1 MTKYIFVTG
10 GVVSG
15 LGKGIT
21 SASLGNLL
29 KARGL
34 SIVNQK
40 LDPYINVDPDT
51 MNPFQHGEVF
61 VTEDGATTD
70 LDLGHYERFTGV
82 NLRKDANVTTGSIYR
97 KVIERER
104 KGDYLGATVQVIPH
118 ITDEI
123 KRRIKGISNEVD
135 VQITEIGGTVG
146 DIEILPFLE
155 AARQIRKEFGQEN
168 VMFVH
173 VTLVP
178 FIGPSTELKTKPTQH
193 SVSMLRSYGI
203 SPDLIVLRSE
213 QELTDEIK
221 SKVSL
226 FCDVS
231 FENVINA
238 PDLDDIYDVPIK
250 MYEEGL
256 DAAVDKRLALNSDS
270 PDLSR
275 WNEMLSL
282 KNGVNKNVKI
292 AILGKYFGLPD
303 SYMSVVEALKHSCLQ
318 NKVNLDLVW
327 IDADNYEIE
336 DLKNLNGVV
345 VPGGFGY
352 RGIEGKI
359 GAIEYLRKNKI
370 PFLGICLGLQCAVIE
385 FARNVCGISD
395 ANSTEFSQTT
405 KNPVI
410 DLLPNQDL
418 EADDV
423 GASMRL
429 GTYPCKI
436 QPDTMAKDIYN
447 NEIIYERHRH
457 RYEVNNKFR
466 NELESKGLVF
476 SGLSPDED
484 LVEMIE
490 LKDHPYFVASQFHP
504 EFKSRPWDPAP
515 MFNSFI
521 AASKEIEF
529 FDEKGSRIHEL
540 EKVEINPY
548 GLKILELNE
557 IPSLKKQ
564 KGLFIIWADSGI
576 KGEHY
581 LHAGD
586 GVPLRTVKALDEGL
600 PPFNSKGLSIFISY
614 KI

>member
-418 EADDV
+418 EADDI

-521 AASKEIEF
+521 AASKEIKF
-529 FDEKGSRIHEL
+529 FDENVKDEH
-540 EKVEINPY
+540 KV
-548 GLKILELNE
+548 K
-557 IPSLKKQ
+557 
-564 KGLFIIWADSGI
+564 D
-576 KGEHY
+576 
-581 LHAGD
+581 
-586 GVPLRTVKALDEGL
+586 
-600 PPFNSKGLSIFISY
+600 
-614 KI
+614 

>member
-395 ANSTEFSQTT
+395 ANSSEFSQTT

-521 AASKEIEF
+521 AASKEIKF
-529 FDEKGSRIHEL
+529 FDENVKDEH
-540 EKVEINPY
+540 KV
-548 GLKILELNE
+548 K
-557 IPSLKKQ
+557 
-564 KGLFIIWADSGI
+564 D
-576 KGEHY
+576 
-581 LHAGD
+581 
-586 GVPLRTVKALDEGL
+586 
-600 PPFNSKGLSIFISY
+600 
-614 KI
+614 

>member
-231 FENVINA
+231 FANVINA

-436 QPDTMAKDIYN
+436 QSGTMAKDIYN

-521 AASKEIEF
+521 AASKEIKF
-529 FDEKGSRIHEL
+529 FDENVKDEH
-540 EKVEINPY
+540 KV
-548 GLKILELNE
+548 K
-557 IPSLKKQ
+557 
-564 KGLFIIWADSGI
+564 D
-576 KGEHY
+576 
-581 LHAGD
+581 
-586 GVPLRTVKALDEGL
+586 
-600 PPFNSKGLSIFISY
+600 
-614 KI
+614 

>member
-29 KARGL
+29 KARNL
-34 SIVNQK
+34 TVVNQK

-82 NLRKDANVTTGSIYR
+82 NLKRDANVTTGSIYR

-104 KGDYLGATVQVIPH
+104 KGSYLGDTVQVIPH

-123 KRRIKGISNEVD
+123 KRRIKGISNDVD

-178 FIGPSTELKTKPTQH
+178 YIGPSTELKTKPTQH

-203 SPDLIVLRSE
+203 SPDLIVLR
-213 QELTDEIK
+213 TDRDLGQEIK
-221 SKVSL
+221 NKVSL
-226 FCDVS
+226 FCDVDIS
-231 FENVINA
+231 NVIEA
-238 PDLDDIYDVPIK
+238 PDLSDIYDVPIK
-250 MYEEGL
+250 MFEEGL
-256 DAAVDKRLALNSDS
+256 DEAVDKRLNLQTSP
-270 PDLSR
+270 PDLSK
-275 WNEMLSL
+275 WKSMMDL
-282 KNGVNKNVKI
+282 KKDIKRNIRIG
-292 AILGKYFGLPD
+292 ILGKYFGLPD
-303 SYMSVVEALKHSCLQ
+303 SYMSVVEALRHSCLQ
-318 NKVNLDLVW
+318 QKLSLDLVW
-327 IDADNYEIE
+327 LDADNYELE
-336 DLKNLNGVV
+336 ELSSLNGVII
-345 VPGGFGY
+345 PGGFGY

-359 GAIEYLRKNKI
+359 EAIKYIRENKI

-385 FARNVCGISD
+385 FARNVCNIKD
-395 ANSTEFSQTT
+395 ANSSEFSQSS
-405 KNPVI
+405 KNLVI
-410 DLLPNQDL
+410 DLLPDQNL
-418 EADDV
+418 EQDDV

-436 QPDTMAKDIYN
+436 QSGSVSKSIYKD
-447 NEIIYERHRH
+447 EVIYERHRH
-457 RYEVNNKFR
+457 RYEVNNKYR
-466 NELESKGLVF
+466 DQLAEGGLVF
-476 SGLSPDED
+476 SGLSPDNN

-504 EFKSRPWDPAP
+504 EFKSRPWEPAP
-515 MFNSFI
+515 MFYSFVE
-521 AASKEIEF
+521 AAA
-529 FDEKGSRIHEL
+529 
-540 EKVEINPY
+540 KVENP
-548 GLKILELNE
+548 E
-557 IPSLKKQ
+557 
-564 KGLFIIWADSGI
+564 
-576 KGEHY
+576 
-581 LHAGD
+581 
-586 GVPLRTVKALDEGL
+586 VPLKNEQTVSD
-600 PPFNSKGLSIFISY
+600 
-614 KI
+614 

>member
-29 KARGL
+29 KSRGL
-34 SIVNQK
+34 SVINQK

-82 NLRKDANVTTGSIYR
+82 NLRKDSNVTTGSIYR
-97 KVIERER
+97 KVIESER

-123 KRRIKGISNEVD
+123 KRRIKGISNDVD

-155 AARQIRKEFGQEN
+155 AARQIRKELGSEN
-168 VMFVH
+168 VMFIH

-193 SVSMLRSYGI
+193 SVTLLRAAGI
-203 SPDLIVLRSE
+203 SPDLIVLRSDR
-213 QELTDEIK
+213 ELNEEIK

-231 FENVINA
+231 LSNVINA
-238 PDLDDIYDVPIK
+238 PDLDDIYEVPLR
-250 MYEEGL
+250 MFDEGL
-256 DAAVDKRLALNSDS
+256 DNAVNDRLKLNSNS
-270 PDLSR
+270 QDLSQ
-275 WNEMLSL
+275 WKTMVDL
-282 KNGVNKNVKI
+282 KQNAINTVKI

-303 SYMSVVEALKHSCLQ
+303 SYLSVVESLKHSCLQ
-318 NKVNLDLVW
+318 NNVKLDLHW
-327 IDADNYEIE
+327 IDADNFEL
-336 DLKNLNGVV
+336 DSLADMDGVI

-359 GAIEYLRKNKI
+359 SAIQYIRENKI

-395 ANSTEFSQTT
+395 ANSSEFSQNT
-405 KNPVI
+405 KNYVI

-418 EADDV
+418 DKDDV

-436 QPDTMAKDIYN
+436 NPDTIASKIYSD
-447 NEIIYERHRH
+447 EVIYERHRH
-457 RYEVNNKFR
+457 RYEVNNKYR
-466 NELESKGLVF
+466 DKLIENGLIIGGV
-476 SGLSPDED
+476 SPDNN

-490 LKDHPYFVASQFHP
+490 IKDHPYFVASQFHP
-504 EFKSRPWDPAP
+504 EFKSRPWEPAP
-515 MFNSFI
+515 LFNDFI
-521 AASKEIEF
+521 AS
-529 FDEKGSRIHEL
+529 
-540 EKVEINPY
+540 
-548 GLKILELNE
+548 
-557 IPSLKKQ
+557 SLKTKSSESNN
-564 KGLFIIWADSGI
+564 IVS
-576 KGEHY
+576 E
-581 LHAGD
+581 
-586 GVPLRTVKALDEGL
+586 TVK
-600 PPFNSKGLSIFISY
+600 K
-614 KI
+614 K

>member
-1 MTKYIFVTG
+1 VTKYIFVTG

-29 KARGL
+29 KSRGL
-34 SIVNQK
+34 SVVNQK

-97 KVIERER
+97 RVIERER

-123 KRRIKGISNEVD
+123 KRRIKGISNDVD

-203 SPDLIVLRSE
+203 SPDLIVLRSDRD
-213 QELTDEIK
+213 LTDEIK

-226 FCDVS
+226 FCDVDLH
-231 FENVINA
+231 NVINA
-238 PDLDDIYDVPIK
+238 PDLNDIYDVPLK
-250 MYEEGL
+250 MLNEGL
-256 DAAVDKRLALNSDS
+256 DSAVDKRLNLNTPD
-270 PDLSR
+270 PDLTKWKS
-275 WNEMLSL
+275 MMSL
-282 KNGVNKNVKI
+282 KEGVTRNVNI

-303 SYMSVVEALKHSCLQ
+303 SYMSVVEALKHACLQ
-318 NKVNLDLVW
+318 NKVILNLHWL
-327 IDADNYEIE
+327 DADNFDIE
-336 DLKNLNGVV
+336 ELSSLDGVV

-359 GAIEYLRKNKI
+359 SAIEFIRKNKI

-385 FARNVCGISD
+385 FARNECGISD
-395 ANSTEFSQTT
+395 ANSSEFSKNS

-410 DLLPNQDL
+410 DILPNQNL
-418 EADDV
+418 EKDDI

-429 GTYPCKI
+429 GTYPCKVI
-436 QPDTMAKDIYN
+436 SDTHAQEIYG
-447 NEIIYERHRH
+447 NEIVYERHRH
-457 RYEVNNKFR
+457 RYEVNNKYR
-466 NELESKGLVF
+466 KDLEARRLVF
-476 SGLSPDED
+476 SGVSPDGD
-484 LVEMIE
+484 LIEMIE
-490 LKDHPYFVASQFHP
+490 LKDHPFFVASQFHP
-504 EFKSRPWDPAP
+504 EFKSRPWEPAP

-521 AASKEIEF
+521 KASKEKDIST
-529 FDEKGSRIHEL
+529 EKIDDSS
-540 EKVEINPY
+540 KVR
-548 GLKILELNE
+548 
-557 IPSLKKQ
+557 
-564 KGLFIIWADSGI
+564 D
-576 KGEHY
+576 
-581 LHAGD
+581 
-586 GVPLRTVKALDEGL
+586 
-600 PPFNSKGLSIFISY
+600 
-614 KI
+614 

>member
-29 KARGL
+29 KSRGL
-34 SIVNQK
+34 SVVNQK

-123 KRRIKGISNEVD
+123 KRRIKGISNDVD

-203 SPDLIVLRSE
+203 SPDLIVLRSDRD
-213 QELTDEIK
+213 LTDEIK

-226 FCDVS
+226 FCDVDLH
-231 FENVINA
+231 NVINA
-238 PDLDDIYDVPIK
+238 PDLNDIYDVPLK
-250 MYEEGL
+250 MLDEGL
-256 DAAVDKRLALNSDS
+256 DSAVDKRLNLNTPE
-270 PDLSR
+270 PDLTKWKS
-275 WNEMLSL
+275 MMSL
-282 KNGVNKNVKI
+282 KEGVTKNVNI

-303 SYMSVVEALKHSCLQ
+303 SYMSVVEALKHACLQ
-318 NKVNLDLVW
+318 NKVILNLHWL
-327 IDADNYEIE
+327 DADNFDIE
-336 DLKNLNGVV
+336 ELSSLDGVV

-359 GAIEYLRKNKI
+359 SAIEFIRKNNI

-385 FARNVCGISD
+385 FARNECGISD
-395 ANSTEFSQTT
+395 ANSSEFSKNS

-410 DLLPNQDL
+410 DILPNQNL
-418 EADDV
+418 EKDDI

-429 GTYPCKI
+429 GTYPCKVI
-436 QPDTMAKDIYN
+436 SDTHAQEIYG
-447 NEIIYERHRH
+447 NEIVYERHRH
-457 RYEVNNKFR
+457 RYEVNNKYR
-466 NELESKGLVF
+466 KDLEDRGLVF
-476 SGLSPDED
+476 SGVSPDDD
-484 LVEMIE
+484 LIEMIE
-490 LKDHPYFVASQFHP
+490 LKDHPFFVASQFHP
-504 EFKSRPWDPAP
+504 EFKSRPWEPAP

-521 AASKEIEF
+521 KASKENDIST
-529 FDEKGSRIHEL
+529 EKIDDSS
-540 EKVEINPY
+540 KVR
-548 GLKILELNE
+548 
-557 IPSLKKQ
+557 
-564 KGLFIIWADSGI
+564 D
-576 KGEHY
+576 
-581 LHAGD
+581 
-586 GVPLRTVKALDEGL
+586 
-600 PPFNSKGLSIFISY
+600 
-614 KI
+614 

>member
-34 SIVNQK
+34 SVVNQK

-155 AARQIRKEFGQEN
+155 AARQIRKELGQEN

-203 SPDLIVLRSE
+203 SPDIIVLRSE
-213 QELTDEIK
+213 QELNDEIK
-221 SKVSL
+221 NKVSL

-231 FENVINA
+231 LENVINA
-238 PDLDDIYDVPIK
+238 PDLDDIYDIPIK
-250 MYEEGL
+250 MFEEGL
-256 DAAVDKRLALNSDS
+256 DSSVNTRLMLNSS
-270 PDLSR
+270 PPDFTQ
-275 WNEMLSL
+275 WKQMLSL
-282 KNGVNKNVKI
+282 KDGVQKNIKI

-303 SYMSVVEALKHSCLQ
+303 SYMSVVEALKHACLH
-318 NKVNLDLVW
+318 NKVSLDLVW
-327 IDADNYEIE
+327 IDADNF
-336 DLKNLNGVV
+336 DLDELKKLNGVV

-359 GAIEYLRKNKI
+359 LAIEYLRKNNI

-410 DLLPNQDL
+410 DLLPNQNL
-418 EADDV
+418 EHDDV

-436 QPDTMAKDIYN
+436 QPNTNVNEIYK

-466 NELESKGLVF
+466 KELEDNGLIF

-484 LVEMIE
+484 LVEVIE

-504 EFKSRPWDPAP
+504 EFKSRPWEPAP

-521 AASKEIEF
+521 NASKNIEF
-529 FDEKGSRIHEL
+529 VIENVEDGQ
-540 EKVEINPY
+540 KV
-548 GLKILELNE
+548 K
-557 IPSLKKQ
+557 
-564 KGLFIIWADSGI
+564 D
-576 KGEHY
+576 
-581 LHAGD
+581 
-586 GVPLRTVKALDEGL
+586 
-600 PPFNSKGLSIFISY
+600 
-614 KI
+614 

>member
-29 KARGL
+29 KSRSL
-34 SIVNQK
+34 TIVNQK

-123 KRRIKGISNEVD
+123 KRRIKGISNDVD

-155 AARQIRKEFGQEN
+155 AARQMRKELGQEN
-168 VMFVH
+168 VMFIH

-193 SVSMLRSYGI
+193 SVSMLRGYGI
-203 SPDLIVLRSE
+203 SPDIIVLRSDRK
-213 QELTDEIK
+213 LDEDIK
-221 SKVSL
+221 NKVSL

-231 FENVINA
+231 YENVINA
-238 PDLDDIYDVPIK
+238 PDLDDIYDVPLK
-250 MYEEGL
+250 MHSEGL
-256 DAAVDKRLALNSDS
+256 DVAVNKRLNLNTEE
-270 PDLSR
+270 PEL
-275 WNEMLSL
+275 NEWKNMLSL
-282 KNGVNKNVKI
+282 KKESSKDVKI

-303 SYMSVVEALKHSCLQ
+303 SYMSVVESLKHACLQ
-318 NKVNLDLVW
+318 NKVNLDLQW
-327 IDADNYEIE
+327 IDADNYDAE
-336 DLKNLNGVV
+336 DISNLDGVV
-345 VPGGFGY
+345 VPGGFGV

-359 GAIEYLRKNKI
+359 SAIQYLRENKI

-385 FARNVCGISD
+385 YARNVCGISE
-395 ANSTEFSQTT
+395 ANSSEFSQNT
-405 KNPVI
+405 KDFVI

-418 EADDV
+418 DKDDV

-436 QPDTMAKDIYN
+436 TKNTITSEIYKD
-447 NEIIYERHRH
+447 EVIYERHRH
-457 RYEVNNKFR
+457 RYEVNNKYR
-466 NELESKGLVF
+466 EVLEKNGLIF
-476 SGLSPDED
+476 SGLSPDNN

-490 LKDHPYFVASQFHP
+490 LKDHPFFVASQFHP
-504 EFKSRPWDPAP
+504 EFKSRPWEPAP
-515 MFNSFI
+515 MFNKFI
-521 AASKEIEF
+521 QSAASSQNT
-529 FDEKGSRIHEL
+529 EKTTSAKT
-540 EKVEINPY
+540 KV
-548 GLKILELNE
+548 K
-557 IPSLKKQ
+557 
-564 KGLFIIWADSGI
+564 D
-576 KGEHY
+576 
-581 LHAGD
+581 
-586 GVPLRTVKALDEGL
+586 
-600 PPFNSKGLSIFISY
+600 
-614 KI
+614 

>member
-34 SIVNQK
+34 SVINQK

-82 NLRKDANVTTGSIYR
+82 NLRKDSNVTTGSIYR
-97 KVIERER
+97 KVIESER

-123 KRRIKGISNEVD
+123 KRRIKGISNDVD

-155 AARQIRKEFGQEN
+155 AARQIRKELGTEN
-168 VMFVH
+168 VMFIH

-193 SVSMLRSYGI
+193 SVSLLRAAGI
-203 SPDLIVLRSE
+203 SPDLIVLRSDR
-213 QELTDEIK
+213 ELNDEIK

-226 FCDVS
+226 FCDVAVN
-231 FENVINA
+231 NVINA
-238 PDLDDIYDVPIK
+238 PDLDDIYAVPLR
-250 MYEEGL
+250 MHDEGL
-256 DAAVDKRLALNSDS
+256 DKAVDERLNLQT
-270 PDLSR
+270 
-275 WNEMLSL
+275 NEPLLEEWKTMVSL
-282 KNGVNKNVKI
+282 KLEANESVKI

-303 SYMSVVEALKHSCLQ
+303 SYLSVVESLNHACLQ
-318 NKVNLDLVW
+318 NKVKLDLHW
-327 IDADNYEIE
+327 IDADNFEVE
-336 DLKNLNGVV
+336 NLQDMDGVI

-359 GAIEYLRKNKI
+359 SAIEYIRKNNI

-385 FARNVCGISD
+385 FARNVCGIDD
-395 ANSTEFSQTT
+395 ANSSEFSKNT
-405 KNPVI
+405 KNYVI

-418 EADDV
+418 EKDDV

-429 GTYPCKI
+429 GTYPCKLNDDSLAA
-436 QPDTMAKDIYN
+436 QIYSD
-447 NEIIYERHRH
+447 EVIYERHRH
-457 RYEVNNKFR
+457 RYEVNNKYR
-466 NELESKGLVF
+466 DILVEKGLKIGGV
-476 SGLSPDED
+476 SPDNN

-490 LKDHPYFVASQFHP
+490 IPDHPFFIASQFHP

-515 MFNSFI
+515 LFKEFVL
-521 AASKEIEF
+521 ASIKNISIKSENIVSETIKE
-529 FDEKGSRIHEL
+529 K
-540 EKVEINPY
+540 
-548 GLKILELNE
+548 
-557 IPSLKKQ
+557 
-564 KGLFIIWADSGI
+564 
-576 KGEHY
+576 
-581 LHAGD
+581 
-586 GVPLRTVKALDEGL
+586 
-600 PPFNSKGLSIFISY
+600 
-614 KI
+614 

>member
-359 GAIEYLRKNKI
+359 GAIEFLRKNKI

-418 EADDV
+418 EADDI

-436 QPDTMAKDIYN
+436 QPDTMAKDVYN

-521 AASKEIEF
+521 AASKEIKF
-529 FDEKGSRIHEL
+529 FDENVKDEH
-540 EKVEINPY
+540 KV
-548 GLKILELNE
+548 K
-557 IPSLKKQ
+557 
-564 KGLFIIWADSGI
+564 D
-576 KGEHY
+576 
-581 LHAGD
+581 
-586 GVPLRTVKALDEGL
+586 
-600 PPFNSKGLSIFISY
+600 
-614 KI
+614 

>member
-97 KVIERER
+97 KVIDRER

-318 NKVNLDLVW
+318 NKVNLDLIW

-436 QPDTMAKDIYN
+436 QPDTMAKNLYN

-521 AASKEIEF
+521 AASKEIKF
-529 FDEKGSRIHEL
+529 FDENVKDEH
-540 EKVEINPY
+540 KV
-548 GLKILELNE
+548 K
-557 IPSLKKQ
+557 
-564 KGLFIIWADSGI
+564 D
-576 KGEHY
+576 
-581 LHAGD
+581 
-586 GVPLRTVKALDEGL
+586 
-600 PPFNSKGLSIFISY
+600 
-614 KI
+614 

>member
-1 MTKYIFVTG
+1 VTKYIFVTG

-155 AARQIRKEFGQEN
+155 AARQIRKEFGPEN

-231 FENVINA
+231 FQNVINA

-521 AASKEIEF
+521 AASKEIKF
-529 FDEKGSRIHEL
+529 FDENVKDEH
-540 EKVEINPY
+540 KV
-548 GLKILELNE
+548 K
-557 IPSLKKQ
+557 
-564 KGLFIIWADSGI
+564 D
-576 KGEHY
+576 
-581 LHAGD
+581 
-586 GVPLRTVKALDEGL
+586 
-600 PPFNSKGLSIFISY
+600 
-614 KI
+614 

>member
-34 SIVNQK
+34 SVVNQK

-123 KRRIKGISNEVD
+123 KRRIKGISNDVD

-155 AARQIRKEFGQEN
+155 AARQIRKELGQEN

-203 SPDLIVLRSE
+203 SPDIIVLRSE
-213 QELTDEIK
+213 QELNDEIK

-231 FENVINA
+231 LENVINA

-250 MYEEGL
+250 MFQEGL
-256 DAAVDKRLALNSDS
+256 DSSVNTRLSLDSDE
-270 PDLSR
+270 PNLDQ
-275 WNEMLSL
+275 WKQMLSL
-282 KNGVNKNVKI
+282 KDGVKKDIKI

-303 SYMSVVEALKHSCLQ
+303 SYMSVVEALNHACLQ
-318 NKVNLDLVW
+318 NKVNLDLAW
-327 IDADNYEIE
+327 IDADNFDLD
-336 DLKNLNGVV
+336 DLKKLNGVV

-359 GAIEYLRKNKI
+359 LAIEYLRKNKI

-385 FARNVCGISD
+385 FARNECKISD

-410 DLLPNQDL
+410 DLLPNQNL
-418 EADDV
+418 ENDDV

-436 QPDTMAKDIYN
+436 KPITFASEIYN
-447 NEIIYERHRH
+447 NEIVYERHRH

-466 NELESKGLVF
+466 KQLEDKGLIF

-521 AASKEIEF
+521 EASKNIDYVIENVE
-529 FDEKGSRIHEL
+529 DGQ
-540 EKVEINPY
+540 KV
-548 GLKILELNE
+548 K
-557 IPSLKKQ
+557 
-564 KGLFIIWADSGI
+564 D
-576 KGEHY
+576 
-581 LHAGD
+581 
-586 GVPLRTVKALDEGL
+586 
-600 PPFNSKGLSIFISY
+600 
-614 KI
+614 

>member
-29 KARGL
+29 KSRGL
-34 SIVNQK
+34 SVINQK

-82 NLRKDANVTTGSIYR
+82 NLRKDSNVTTGSIYR
-97 KVIERER
+97 KVIESER

-123 KRRIKGISNEVD
+123 KRRIKGISNDID

-155 AARQIRKEFGQEN
+155 AARQIRKELGSEN
-168 VMFVH
+168 VMFIH

-193 SVSMLRSYGI
+193 SVTLLRAAGI
-203 SPDLIVLRSE
+203 SPDLIVLRSDR
-213 QELTDEIK
+213 ELNEEIK

-231 FENVINA
+231 LSNVINA
-238 PDLDDIYDVPIK
+238 PDLDDIYEVPLR
-250 MYEEGL
+250 MYDEGL
-256 DAAVDKRLALNSDS
+256 DNAVNDRLKLNSNS
-270 PDLSR
+270 QDLSQ
-275 WNEMLSL
+275 WKTMVDL
-282 KNGVNKNVKI
+282 KQNATNTVKI

-303 SYMSVVEALKHSCLQ
+303 SYLSVVESLKHSCLQ
-318 NKVNLDLVW
+318 NNVKLDLHW
-327 IDADNYEIE
+327 IDADNFEL
-336 DLKNLNGVV
+336 DSLADMDGVI

-359 GAIEYLRKNKI
+359 SAIQYIRENKI

-395 ANSTEFSQTT
+395 ANSSEFSQNT
-405 KNPVI
+405 KNYVI

-418 EADDV
+418 DKDDV

-436 QPDTMAKDIYN
+436 NPDTIASKIYSD
-447 NEIIYERHRH
+447 EVIYERHRH
-457 RYEVNNKFR
+457 RYEVNNKYR
-466 NELESKGLVF
+466 DKLVENGLIIGGV
-476 SGLSPDED
+476 SPDNN

-490 LKDHPYFVASQFHP
+490 IKDHPYFVASQFHP
-504 EFKSRPWDPAP
+504 EFKSRPWEPAP
-515 MFNSFI
+515 LFNDFI
-521 AASKEIEF
+521 AS
-529 FDEKGSRIHEL
+529 S
-540 EKVEINPY
+540 
-548 GLKILELNE
+548 
-557 IPSLKKQ
+557 
-564 KGLFIIWADSGI
+564 I
-576 KGEHY
+576 KTKSSESNNI
-581 LHAGD
+581 
-586 GVPLRTVKALDEGL
+586 VSETVK
-600 PPFNSKGLSIFISY
+600 K
-614 KI
+614 K

>member
-34 SIVNQK
+34 SVVNQK

-155 AARQIRKEFGQEN
+155 AARQIRKELGQEN

-203 SPDLIVLRSE
+203 SPDIIVLRSE
-213 QELTDEIK
+213 QELNDEIK
-221 SKVSL
+221 NKVSL

-231 FENVINA
+231 LENVINA
-238 PDLDDIYDVPIK
+238 PDLDDIYDIPIK
-250 MYEEGL
+250 MFEEGL
-256 DAAVDKRLALNSDS
+256 DSSVNTRLMLNSSS
-270 PDLSR
+270 PDFTQ
-275 WNEMLSL
+275 WKQMLSL
-282 KNGVNKNVKI
+282 KDGVQKNIKI

-303 SYMSVVEALKHSCLQ
+303 SYMSVVEALKHACLH

-327 IDADNYEIE
+327 IDADNF
-336 DLKNLNGVV
+336 DLDELKKLNGVV

-359 GAIEYLRKNKI
+359 LAIEYLRKNNI

-410 DLLPNQDL
+410 DLLPNQNL
-418 EADDV
+418 EHDDV

-436 QPDTMAKDIYN
+436 QPNTTVNEIYQ

-466 NELESKGLVF
+466 KELEDNGLIF
-476 SGLSPDED
+476 SGLSPDGD

-504 EFKSRPWDPAP
+504 EFKSRPWEPAP

-521 AASKEIEF
+521 NASKNIEF
-529 FDEKGSRIHEL
+529 VIENVEDGQ
-540 EKVEINPY
+540 KV
-548 GLKILELNE
+548 K
-557 IPSLKKQ
+557 
-564 KGLFIIWADSGI
+564 D
-576 KGEHY
+576 
-581 LHAGD
+581 
-586 GVPLRTVKALDEGL
+586 
-600 PPFNSKGLSIFISY
+600 
-614 KI
+614 

>member
-29 KARGL
+29 KSRGL

-123 KRRIKGISNEVD
+123 KRRIKGISNDVD

-146 DIEILPFLE
+146 DIEILPYLE
-155 AARQIRKEFGQEN
+155 AARQIRKELGQEN
-168 VMFVH
+168 VMFIH

-193 SVSMLRSYGI
+193 SVSMLRGYGI
-203 SPDLIVLRSE
+203 SPDIIVLRSDR
-213 QELTDEIK
+213 ELDEDIK
-221 SKVSL
+221 NKVSL

-231 FENVINA
+231 YENVINA
-238 PDLDDIYDVPIK
+238 PDLDDIYDVPLK
-250 MYEEGL
+250 MHSEGL
-256 DAAVDKRLALNSDS
+256 DIAVDKRLNLNTEK
-270 PDLSR
+270 PKLEN
-275 WNEMLSL
+275 WKKMLNL
-282 KNGVNKNVKI
+282 KNEAKEDVKI

-303 SYMSVVEALKHSCLQ
+303 SYMSVVESLKHACLQ
-318 NKVNLDLVW
+318 NKVTLDLQC
-327 IDADNYEIE
+327 IDADSYDIE
-336 DLKNLNGVV
+336 DIANLDGVV
-345 VPGGFGY
+345 VPGGFGV

-359 GAIEYLRKNKI
+359 SAIQYLRENKI

-385 FARNVCGISD
+385 FARNVCGISE
-395 ANSTEFSQTT
+395 ANSAEFSQNT
-405 KNPVI
+405 KDFVI

-418 EADDV
+418 DKDDV

-436 QPDTMAKDIYN
+436 TKDTITSEIYN
-447 NEIIYERHRH
+447 DEVIYERHRH
-457 RYEVNNKFR
+457 RYEVNNKYR
-466 NELESKGLVF
+466 DVLEKNGLVF
-476 SGLSPDED
+476 SGLSPDNN

-490 LKDHPYFVASQFHP
+490 LTDHPFFVASQFHP
-504 EFKSRPWDPAP
+504 EFKSRPWEPAP
-515 MFNSFI
+515 MFNKFI
-521 AASKEIEF
+521 QKASATVNKT
-529 FDEKGSRIHEL
+529 
-540 EKVEINPY
+540 NTT
-548 GLKILELNE
+548 
-557 IPSLKKQ
+557 PSKT
-564 KGLFIIWADSGI
+564 
-576 KGEHY
+576 
-581 LHAGD
+581 
-586 GVPLRTVKALDEGL
+586 RVKD
-600 PPFNSKGLSIFISY
+600 
-614 KI
+614 

>member
-436 QPDTMAKDIYN
+436 QPDTMAKDMYN

-521 AASKEIEF
+521 AASKEIKF
-529 FDEKGSRIHEL
+529 FDENVKDEH
-540 EKVEINPY
+540 KV
-548 GLKILELNE
+548 K
-557 IPSLKKQ
+557 
-564 KGLFIIWADSGI
+564 D
-576 KGEHY
+576 
-581 LHAGD
+581 
-586 GVPLRTVKALDEGL
+586 
-600 PPFNSKGLSIFISY
+600 
-614 KI
+614 

>member
-29 KARGL
+29 KSRGL
-34 SIVNQK
+34 TVINQK

-104 KGDYLGATVQVIPH
+104 KGDYLGATVQIIPH

-123 KRRIKGISNEVD
+123 KRRIKGISNDVD

-155 AARQIRKEFGQEN
+155 AARQIRKELGSEN
-168 VMFVH
+168 VMFIH

-178 FIGPSTELKTKPTQH
+178 YIGPSTELKTKPTQH
-193 SVSMLRSYGI
+193 SVSMLRGYGI
-203 SPDLIVLRSE
+203 SPDVIVLRSDRG
-213 QELTDEIK
+213 LDEDIK
-221 SKVSL
+221 NKVSL
-226 FCDVS
+226 FCDVTY
-231 FENVINA
+231 ENVINA
-238 PDLDDIYDVPIK
+238 PDLDDIYDVPLK
-250 MYEEGL
+250 MNSEGL
-256 DAAVDKRLALNSDS
+256 DLAVDKRLNLNTEQ
-270 PDLSR
+270 PDLES
-275 WNEMLSL
+275 WKKMLNL
-282 KNGVNKNVKI
+282 KKEATKEIRI

-303 SYMSVVEALKHSCLQ
+303 SYMSVVESLKHACLQ
-318 NKVNLDLVW
+318 NKVNLNLQW
-327 IDADNYEIE
+327 IDADSYEID
-336 DLKNLNGVV
+336 DLSSLDGVV
-345 VPGGFGY
+345 VPGGFGV

-359 GAIEYLRKNKI
+359 KAIQYLRVNKI

-385 FARNVCGISD
+385 YARNVCGINE
-395 ANSTEFSQTT
+395 ANSSEFSQNT
-405 KNPVI
+405 KDYVI

-418 EADDV
+418 DKDDV

-436 QPDTMAKDIYN
+436 EKNTLTSEIYN
-447 NEIIYERHRH
+447 EEVIYERHRH
-457 RYEVNNKFR
+457 RYEVNNKYR
-466 NELESKGLVF
+466 DILEKNGLIF
-476 SGLSPDED
+476 SGLSPDNN

-490 LKDHPYFVASQFHP
+490 IKDHPFFVASQFHP
-504 EFKSRPWDPAP
+504 EFKSRPWEPAP
-515 MFNSFI
+515 MFNKFI
-521 AASKEIEF
+521 QSASSEPKTTS
-529 FDEKGSRIHEL
+529 DNSSKA
-540 EKVEINPY
+540 KV
-548 GLKILELNE
+548 K
-557 IPSLKKQ
+557 
-564 KGLFIIWADSGI
+564 D
-576 KGEHY
+576 
-581 LHAGD
+581 
-586 GVPLRTVKALDEGL
+586 
-600 PPFNSKGLSIFISY
+600 
-614 KI
+614 

>member
-359 GAIEYLRKNKI
+359 GAIEFLRKNKI

-436 QPDTMAKDIYN
+436 QPDTMAKDVYN
-447 NEIIYERHRH
+447 NEIVYERHRH
-457 RYEVNNKFR
+457 RYEVNNKYR

-521 AASKEIEF
+521 AASKEIKF
-529 FDEKGSRIHEL
+529 FDENVKDEH
-540 EKVEINPY
+540 KV
-548 GLKILELNE
+548 K
-557 IPSLKKQ
+557 
-564 KGLFIIWADSGI
+564 D
-576 KGEHY
+576 
-581 LHAGD
+581 
-586 GVPLRTVKALDEGL
+586 
-600 PPFNSKGLSIFISY
+600 
-614 KI
+614 

>member
-29 KARGL
+29 KSRGL
-34 SIVNQK
+34 SVINQK

-82 NLRKDANVTTGSIYR
+82 NLRKDSNVTTGSIYR
-97 KVIERER
+97 KVIESER

-123 KRRIKGISNEVD
+123 KRRIKGISNDID

-155 AARQIRKEFGQEN
+155 AARQIRKELGSEN
-168 VMFVH
+168 VMFIH

-193 SVSMLRSYGI
+193 SVTLLRAAGI
-203 SPDLIVLRSE
+203 SPDLIVLRSDR
-213 QELTDEIK
+213 ELNEEIK

-231 FENVINA
+231 LSNVINA
-238 PDLDDIYDVPIK
+238 PDLDDIYEVPLR
-250 MYEEGL
+250 MFDEGL
-256 DAAVDKRLALNSDS
+256 DNAVNDRLKLNSNS
-270 PDLSR
+270 QDLSQ
-275 WNEMLSL
+275 WKTMVDL
-282 KNGVNKNVKI
+282 KQNAINTVKI

-303 SYMSVVEALKHSCLQ
+303 SYLSVVESLKHSCLQ
-318 NKVNLDLVW
+318 NNVKLDLRW
-327 IDADNYEIE
+327 IDADNFEL
-336 DLKNLNGVV
+336 DSLADMDGVI

-359 GAIEYLRKNKI
+359 SAIQHIRENKI

-395 ANSTEFSQTT
+395 ANSSEFSQNT
-405 KNPVI
+405 KNYVI

-418 EADDV
+418 DKDDV

-436 QPDTMAKDIYN
+436 NPDTIASKIYSD
-447 NEIIYERHRH
+447 EVIYERHRH
-457 RYEVNNKFR
+457 RYEVNNKYR
-466 NELESKGLVF
+466 DKLIENGLIIGGV
-476 SGLSPDED
+476 SPDNN

-490 LKDHPYFVASQFHP
+490 IKDHPYFVASQFHP
-504 EFKSRPWDPAP
+504 EFKSRPWEPAP
-515 MFNSFI
+515 LFNDFI
-521 AASKEIEF
+521 AS
-529 FDEKGSRIHEL
+529 S
-540 EKVEINPY
+540 
-548 GLKILELNE
+548 
-557 IPSLKKQ
+557 
-564 KGLFIIWADSGI
+564 I
-576 KGEHY
+576 KTKSSESNNI
-581 LHAGD
+581 
-586 GVPLRTVKALDEGL
+586 VTETVK
-600 PPFNSKGLSIFISY
+600 K
-614 KI
+614 K

>member
-34 SIVNQK
+34 SVVNQK

-82 NLRKDANVTTGSIYR
+82 NLRKEANVTTGSIYR
-97 KVIERER
+97 KVIESER

-123 KRRIKGISNEVD
+123 KRRIKGISNDVD

-155 AARQIRKEFGQEN
+155 AARQIRKELGQEN

-178 FIGPSTELKTKPTQH
+178 YIGPSTEMKTKPTQH
-193 SVSMLRSYGI
+193 SVSVLRGSGI
-203 SPDLIVLRSE
+203 SPDVIVLRSDRT
-213 QELTDEIK
+213 LNDEIK
-221 SKVSL
+221 SKVSS

-231 FENVINA
+231 YEDVINA
-238 PDLDDIYDVPIK
+238 PDLDDIYDVPLK

-256 DAAVDKRLALNSDS
+256 DKAVDKRLNLSTQE
-270 PDLSR
+270 PDLEK
-275 WNEMLSL
+275 WKKMLKL
-282 KNGVNKNVKI
+282 KVGANKTVEI

-303 SYMSVVEALKHSCLQ
+303 SYLSVVESLNHASLH
-318 NKVNLDLVW
+318 NKVKLNLHWVDS
-327 IDADNYEIE
+327 DNFNVE
-336 DLKNLNGVV
+336 DLAKYDGVV
-345 VPGGFGY
+345 IPGGFGY

-359 GAIEYLRKNKI
+359 IAIEFLRKQKI

-385 FARNVCGISD
+385 FARNECGIKD
-395 ANSTEFSQTT
+395 ANSSEFSQNT
-405 KNPVI
+405 NNYVI
-410 DLLPNQDL
+410 DLLPNQNL
-418 EADDV
+418 ENDDI

-436 QPDTMAKDIYN
+436 KKGTLTSKIYN
-447 NEIIYERHRH
+447 DEVIYERHRH
-457 RYEVNNKFR
+457 RYEVNNKYKDK
-466 NELESKGLVF
+466 LEKAGLVI
-476 SGLSPDED
+476 SGMSPDNN
-484 LVEMIE
+484 LIEMIE
-490 LKDHPYFVASQFHP
+490 VKGHPYFVASQFHP
-504 EFKSRPWDPAP
+504 EFKSRPWEPAP
-515 MFNSFI
+515 MFMNFI
-521 AASKEIEF
+521 EAASKLDIIKKNNNET
-529 FDEKGSRIHEL
+529 L
-540 EKVEINPY
+540 KV
-548 GLKILELNE
+548 K
-557 IPSLKKQ
+557 
-564 KGLFIIWADSGI
+564 D
-576 KGEHY
+576 
-581 LHAGD
+581 
-586 GVPLRTVKALDEGL
+586 
-600 PPFNSKGLSIFISY
+600 
-614 KI
+614 

>member
-155 AARQIRKEFGQEN
+155 AARQIRKEFGPEN

-256 DAAVDKRLALNSDS
+256 DSAVDKRLALNSVS

-282 KNGVNKNVKI
+282 KNGVDKNVKI

-336 DLKNLNGVV
+336 DLKSLNGVV

-359 GAIEYLRKNKI
+359 SAIEYLRKNKI

-385 FARNVCGISD
+385 YARNVCGISD

-405 KNPVI
+405 KNPLI

-476 SGLSPDED
+476 SGLSPDGD

-521 AASKEIEF
+521 AASKEIKF
-529 FDEKGSRIHEL
+529 FDENVKDEH
-540 EKVEINPY
+540 KV
-548 GLKILELNE
+548 K
-557 IPSLKKQ
+557 
-564 KGLFIIWADSGI
+564 D
-576 KGEHY
+576 
-581 LHAGD
+581 
-586 GVPLRTVKALDEGL
+586 
-600 PPFNSKGLSIFISY
+600 
-614 KI
+614 

>member
-29 KARGL
+29 KSRGL
-34 SIVNQK
+34 SVVNQK

-123 KRRIKGISNEVD
+123 KRRIKGISNDVD
-135 VQITEIGGTVG
+135 VQMTEIGGTVG
-146 DIEILPFLE
+146 DIEILPYLE
-155 AARQIRKEFGQEN
+155 AARQIRKELGQEN
-168 VMFVH
+168 VMFIH

-193 SVSMLRSYGI
+193 SVSMLRGYGI
-203 SPDLIVLRSE
+203 SPDIIVMRSDRG
-213 QELTDEIK
+213 LDEDIK
-221 SKVSL
+221 NKVSL

-231 FENVINA
+231 YENIINA
-238 PDLDDIYDVPIK
+238 PDLDDIYDVPLK
-250 MYEEGL
+250 MHSEGL
-256 DAAVDKRLALNSDS
+256 DIAVDKRLNLNTEK
-270 PDLSR
+270 PKLEN
-275 WNEMLSL
+275 WKKMLNL
-282 KNGVNKNVKI
+282 KNEAKEDVKI

-303 SYMSVVEALKHSCLQ
+303 SYMSVVESLKHACLQ
-318 NKVNLDLVW
+318 NKVNLDLQW
-327 IDADNYEIE
+327 IDADSYDVE
-336 DLKNLNGVV
+336 DIANLNGVV
-345 VPGGFGY
+345 VPGGFGV

-359 GAIEYLRKNKI
+359 SAIQYLRENKI

-385 FARNVCGISD
+385 FARNVCGISE
-395 ANSTEFSQTT
+395 ANSAEFSQNT
-405 KNPVI
+405 KDFVI

-418 EADDV
+418 DKDDV

-436 QPDTMAKDIYN
+436 TKDTITSEIYN
-447 NEIIYERHRH
+447 DEVIYERHRH
-457 RYEVNNKFR
+457 RYEVNNKYR
-466 NELESKGLVF
+466 DVLEKNGLVF
-476 SGLSPDED
+476 SGLSPDNN

-490 LKDHPYFVASQFHP
+490 LTDHPFFVASQFHP
-504 EFKSRPWDPAP
+504 EFKSRPWEPAP
-515 MFNSFI
+515 MFNKFI
-521 AASKEIEF
+521 QSASATVNKT
-529 FDEKGSRIHEL
+529 
-540 EKVEINPY
+540 NTT
-548 GLKILELNE
+548 
-557 IPSLKKQ
+557 PSKT
-564 KGLFIIWADSGI
+564 
-576 KGEHY
+576 
-581 LHAGD
+581 
-586 GVPLRTVKALDEGL
+586 RVKD
-600 PPFNSKGLSIFISY
+600 
-614 KI
+614 

>member
-29 KARGL
+29 KSRGL
-34 SIVNQK
+34 TIVNQK

-123 KRRIKGISNEVD
+123 KRRIKGISNDVD

-155 AARQIRKEFGQEN
+155 AARQMRKELGQEN
-168 VMFVH
+168 VMFIH

-193 SVSMLRSYGI
+193 SVSMLRGYGI
-203 SPDLIVLRSE
+203 SPDIIVLRSDRK
-213 QELTDEIK
+213 LDEDIK
-221 SKVSL
+221 NKVSL

-231 FENVINA
+231 YENVINA
-238 PDLDDIYDVPIK
+238 PDLDDIYDVPLK
-250 MYEEGL
+250 MHSEGL
-256 DAAVDKRLALNSDS
+256 DVAVNKRLNLNTEE
-270 PDLSR
+270 PEL
-275 WNEMLSL
+275 NEWKNMLSL
-282 KNGVNKNVKI
+282 KKESTKDVKI

-303 SYMSVVEALKHSCLQ
+303 SYMSVVESLKHACLQ
-318 NKVNLDLVW
+318 NKVNLDLQW
-327 IDADNYEIE
+327 IDADNYDSE
-336 DLKNLNGVV
+336 DISNLDGVV
-345 VPGGFGY
+345 VPGGFGV

-359 GAIEYLRKNKI
+359 SAIQYLRENKI

-385 FARNVCGISD
+385 YARNVCGINE
-395 ANSTEFSQTT
+395 ANSSEFSQNT
-405 KNPVI
+405 KDFVI

-418 EADDV
+418 DKDDV

-436 QPDTMAKDIYN
+436 TKNTITSEIYK
-447 NEIIYERHRH
+447 EEVIYERHRH
-457 RYEVNNKFR
+457 RYEVNNKYR
-466 NELESKGLVF
+466 EVLEKNGLIF
-476 SGLSPDED
+476 SGLSPDNN

-490 LKDHPYFVASQFHP
+490 LKDHPFFVASQFHP
-504 EFKSRPWDPAP
+504 EFKSRPWEPAP
-515 MFNSFI
+515 MFDKFI
-521 AASKEIEF
+521 QSTAFSQNT
-529 FDEKGSRIHEL
+529 
-540 EKVEINPY
+540 EKVTST
-548 GLKILELNE
+548 KT
-557 IPSLKKQ
+557 K
-564 KGLFIIWADSGI
+564 
-576 KGEHY
+576 
-581 LHAGD
+581 
-586 GVPLRTVKALDEGL
+586 VKD
-600 PPFNSKGLSIFISY
+600 
-614 KI
+614 

>member
-155 AARQIRKEFGQEN
+155 AARQIRKEFGPEN

-256 DAAVDKRLALNSDS
+256 DSAVDKRLALNSVS

-282 KNGVNKNVKI
+282 KNGVDKNVKI

-336 DLKNLNGVV
+336 DLKSLNGVV

-359 GAIEYLRKNKI
+359 GAIEYLRINKI

-385 FARNVCGISD
+385 YARNVCGISD

-405 KNPVI
+405 KNPLI

-418 EADDV
+418 VADDV

-529 FDEKGSRIHEL
+529 FDENVKDEH
-540 EKVEINPY
+540 KV
-548 GLKILELNE
+548 K
-557 IPSLKKQ
+557 
-564 KGLFIIWADSGI
+564 D
-576 KGEHY
+576 
-581 LHAGD
+581 
-586 GVPLRTVKALDEGL
+586 
-600 PPFNSKGLSIFISY
+600 
-614 KI
+614 